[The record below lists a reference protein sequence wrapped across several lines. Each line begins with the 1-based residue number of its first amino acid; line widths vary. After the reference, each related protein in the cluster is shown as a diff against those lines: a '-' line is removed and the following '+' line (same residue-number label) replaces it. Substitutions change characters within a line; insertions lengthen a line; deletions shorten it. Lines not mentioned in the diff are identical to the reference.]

1 MDDANKKNPERAAYR
16 QHVLNAIQVSNE
28 KVDSSQT
35 EYPNATAWYKTQKGK
50 APRDIGKNFVP
61 LGDFGGNMFYA
72 TRPEALPAKHDP
84 VQGMTPVE
92 KLRYYAAQ
100 ARAEAAAE
108 FEKLPAH
115 MKLIHRMTASH
126 GQERSFAP
134 VSRRP
139 GTAEADHR
147 HPATSSLPSAAPTA
161 HRVLMPSMPTA
172 GQKQNAGLATKPHAA
187 HATATPQNEAA
198 QTSPPVFHD
207 ETLDLID
214 RNVSQIGAAMR
225 GLNSRG
231 LISSLPSIAPIRPL
245 HAPAQNAPDRVGHA
259 ALQPADIAPAGRHM
273 GMAAPHPA
281 RRHHASDEAGQAGD
295 MAHHKAAA
303 GRGRHELERQIRD
316 LLDRQARLP
325 PAGPSFFD
333 PALSPAWAG
342 LKIPT

>member
-1 MDDANKKNPERAAYR
+1 
-16 QHVLNAIQVSNE
+16 VSNE